1 MHFNLDIGQYSERL
15 TQLTGSMWWLLQNS
29 LFDPVLPLW
38 AEETRQAVLKGDKD
52 TRRTIAGNFTRLM
65 DDKKGKVEHDGTIQ
79 VNLGHAAGD
88 TSVKVNYWVLKS
100 DPERKGASPIDA
112 YVDPYKPVTYTFFG
126 QTHGTDDRRFIAERL
141 SLPHLAKY
149 LIVQVELDR
158 LTPHARRELLSTT
171 RDRLKQLSFYT
182 LMREQISTALSQ
194 DEDLIRLNEAR
205 KEELLSKHSEQ
216 EQSKMQERFA
226 RLMERFSAGIDV
238 IARGKGGTD
247 KSRKTSEPVSR
258 TPLAPLPTKDRPTY
272 ITIANTQK
280 PILMRPERHA
290 VLRLESD
297 APDGYITAHVH
308 AQLLMVCD
316 PDGVVGLKQYLQI
329 SKAGALAWS
338 SHRMARP
345 SLATP
350 ARFMCS

>member
-1 MHFNLDIGQYSERL
+1 
-15 TQLTGSMWWLLQNS
+15 
-29 LFDPVLPLW
+29 
-38 AEETRQAVLKGDKD
+38 
-52 TRRTIAGNFTRLM
+52 
-65 DDKKGKVEHDGTIQ
+65 
-79 VNLGHAAGD
+79 
-88 TSVKVNYWVLKS
+88 
-100 DPERKGASPIDA
+100 
-112 YVDPYKPVTYTFFG
+112 
-126 QTHGTDDRRFIAERL
+126 L

-149 LIVQVELDR
+149 LIIQVELDR

-216 EQSKMQERFA
+216 EQYKMQERFA
-226 RLMERFSAGIDV
+226 RLMERFSAGLDAT
-238 IARGKGGTD
+238 ARGKGGTD
-247 KSRKTSEPVSR
+247 RGRKNTDPVSR
-258 TPLAPLPTKDRPTY
+258 IPLAALPTKDRPTF

-280 PILMRPERHA
+280 PLLMRPERHA

-316 PDGVVGLKQYLQI
+316 PDGTIGL
-329 SKAGALAWS
+329 S
-338 SHRMARP
+338 STSDFKGGRSRM
-345 SLATP
+345 
-350 ARFMCS
+350 